1 MKILNGNQVK
11 IVVNLKFI
19 GEKDKNKNC
28 IY

>member
-11 IVVNLKFI
+11 IAVNLKI
-19 GEKDKNKNC
+19 IEEKDKNKNC

>member
-11 IVVNLKFI
+11 IAVNLKI
-19 GEKDKNKNC
+19 VGEKDKNKNC

>member
-11 IVVNLKFI
+11 IAVNLKII
-19 GEKDKNKNC
+19 GEKDKNKNS